1 MDLTDLKIFG
11 LNLSVFAVSF
21 TEVEMVLKVVLLL
34 VSIGYTIQRIYE
46 LKNKNK

>member
-1 MDLTDLKIFG
+1 MDLTDLKIYG

-21 TEVEMVLKVVLLL
+21 TQIEMALKIILLL

-46 LKNKNK
+46 LKDKNK